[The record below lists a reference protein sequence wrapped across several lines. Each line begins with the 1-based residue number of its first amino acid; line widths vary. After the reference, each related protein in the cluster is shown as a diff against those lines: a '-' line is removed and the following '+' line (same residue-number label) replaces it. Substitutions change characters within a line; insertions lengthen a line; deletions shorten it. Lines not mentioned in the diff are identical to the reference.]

1 MVFDKLYKIHIKHR
15 HASKKADAGSTYIR
29 SVFMLIPGSLILYQ
43 AEEISSPPV
52 NPQSVPE
59 AFHRLY
65 SPSGISVGSQL

>member
-1 MVFDKLYKIHIKHR
+1 MWFSTNYISYILITGKIQKSECRFNLHPLF
-15 HASKKADAGSTYIR
+15 
-29 SVFMLIPGSLILYQ
+29 FMLIPGLPTLYQ

-52 NPQSVPE
+52 DSQSVPE